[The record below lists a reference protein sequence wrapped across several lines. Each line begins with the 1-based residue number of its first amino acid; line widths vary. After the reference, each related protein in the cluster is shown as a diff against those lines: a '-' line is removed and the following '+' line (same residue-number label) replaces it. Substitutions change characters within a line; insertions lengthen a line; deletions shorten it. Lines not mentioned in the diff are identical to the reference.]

1 MTDASLFAIVVLSYG
16 QFKALAIIYSFTCNH
31 VGLGAGVLATASSN
45 PPSLVL
51 NDVKG
56 PACPGGDLEYTCTA
70 SFTTTLF
77 SLRWIESN
85 NLASQIIYLYNFPVT
100 LTNNSI
106 AGFNTTV
113 SIIPPDYTLTST
125 ATLSR
130 ALLSDDNITLQC
142 QLFTQSPVSAEIV
155 VTKGITIVP
164 YEVFIPF
171 YKCSP
176 RCN

>member
-1 MTDASLFAIVVLSYG
+1 MTDASLFAIVVLFFG
-16 QFKALAIIYSFTCNH
+16 AFEALAIIYSFTRNH
-31 VGLGAGVLATASSN
+31 VGLGAGVQLATASSN

-77 SLRWIESN
+77 SLRWIESYD
-85 NLASQIIYLYNFPVT
+85 LASQIQYLYNFPET

-106 AGFNTTV
+106 AGFTTTV

-130 ALLSDDNITLQC
+130 ALLSHDNITLQC
-142 QLFTQSPVSAEIV
+142 QLFTQSPVSEIV
-155 VTKGITIVP
+155 VTKGII
-164 YEVFIPF
+164 
-171 YKCSP
+171 
-176 RCN
+176 

>member
-1 MTDASLFAIVVLSYG
+1 MVSST
-16 QFKALAIIYSFTCNH
+16 LAIIYSFTLYH
-31 VGLGAGVLATASSN
+31 VGLCAVATASSN

-51 NDVKG
+51 NVVKG
-56 PACPGGDLEYTCTA
+56 SACPGGDLEYTCTA

-85 NLASQIIYLYNFPVT
+85 NLASQIIHQYDAPET
-100 LTNNSI
+100 LTNNCI
-106 AGFNTTV
+106 AGFITTV

-142 QLFTQSPVSAEIV
+142 QLFIQSPVSEIV
-155 VTKGITIVP
+155 VTKGIIL
-164 YEVFIPF
+164 
-171 YKCSP
+171 
-176 RCN
+176 

>member
-1 MTDASLFAIVVLSYG
+1 MVA
-16 QFKALAIIYSFTCNH
+16 
-31 VGLGAGVLATASSN
+31 N

-77 SLRWIESN
+77 SLRWIESY

-100 LTNNSI
+100 LTNSSI

-130 ALLSDDNITLQC
+130 SLLSDDNITLQC
-142 QLFTQSPVSAEIV
+142 QLFIQSPVSAETV
-155 VTKGITIVP
+155 VTKGII
-164 YEVFIPF
+164 
-171 YKCSP
+171 
-176 RCN
+176 